1 MADKIRSMRLNVSF
15 AAVMVIALGLVLL
28 IWPAAVITAFARLIG
43 FILAIIGVSQILG
56 KLFSNINRLSG
67 VLVGVAIAVVGFWI
81 IFHPEK
87 AAAIIPV
94 IIGVLLVGH
103 GVQNIS
109 MAFVGKGYGMTRW
122 YVYLIGGLLNILCGI
137 ICVADAFGVVEM
149 GVRIIGIM
157 LLFDGIASMVTVNRL
172 NYFEKNYIDVE
183 YREL

>member
-1 MADKIRSMRLNVSF
+1 M
-15 AAVMVIALGLVLL
+15 
-28 IWPAAVITAFARLIG
+28 
-43 FILAIIGVSQILG
+43 
-56 KLFSNINRLSG
+56 
-67 VLVGVAIAVVGFWI
+67 
-81 IFHPEK
+81 
-87 AAAIIPV
+87 